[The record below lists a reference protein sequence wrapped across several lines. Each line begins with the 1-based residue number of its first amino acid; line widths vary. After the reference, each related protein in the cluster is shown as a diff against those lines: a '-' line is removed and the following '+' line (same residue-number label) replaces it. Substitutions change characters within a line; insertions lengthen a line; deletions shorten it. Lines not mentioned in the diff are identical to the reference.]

1 MAERAACTH
10 PRLDYLD
17 PGQHRGWA
25 CPECGE
31 CGPTTVRATDVDSVH
46 GRVMGVQIKCV
57 CGSGWQWPF
66 SATGSEVARYLA
78 EHADCKARAA

>member
-1 MAERAACTH
+1 V
-10 PRLDYLD
+10 
-17 PGQHRGWA
+17 
-25 CPECGE
+25 
-31 CGPTTVRATDVDSVH
+31 VRVGDMESMYGH
-46 GRVMGVQIKCV
+46 VMGVKILCV